1 MDNMID
7 EHIKDYSQKYECPKG
22 KLYCEYGES
31 DCKYFKGRFD
41 AYACDNDL
49 KEKIEEGHSKE
60 LEERQAININW
71 DYKPQLDKMQKG

>member
-31 DCKYFKGRFD
+31 DCKYFKGSNLRGCSAIFKGEGVSKLNQ
-41 AYACDNDL
+41 CGL
-49 KEKIEEGHSKE
+49 KAQQPHSPGQ
-60 LEERQAININW
+60 R
-71 DYKPQLDKMQKG
+71 PGC